1 MLTSCLP
8 SPTLI
13 IMLNASG
20 SSRSAIRT
28 RKLFI
33 VQRTICM
40 CFSVL
45 KTSLLICRFA
55 ERLTTHK
62 LLKFLCQ
69 VLNLNLE
76 KDLVSPVKMQRDL
89 GRESYLLEIVNK
101 NLSEVRVE
109 SLHLPK
115 RKSKLTLENPSKVEF
130 ESEAVN
136 LMIRIKIKRT
146 SLSIS
151 SRLSRLIKLSK
162 LMNN

>member
-1 MLTSCLP
+1 M
-8 SPTLI
+8 
-13 IMLNASG
+13 
-20 SSRSAIRT
+20 
-28 RKLFI
+28 
-33 VQRTICM
+33 
-40 CFSVL
+40 
-45 KTSLLICRFA
+45 
-55 ERLTTHK
+55 
-62 LLKFLCQ
+62 
-69 VLNLNLE
+69 LNLNLE